1 MLWPLVVMICGATC
15 LFLALH
21 FMALRNE
28 ILRRRLARLTLRA
41 VQADEIRAQE
51 ALS

>member
-1 MLWPLVVMICGATC
+1 VMAAGASC

-28 ILRRRLARLTLRA
+28 ILRRRLARLTLRS
-41 VQADEIRAQE
+41 VRAEE
-51 ALS
+51 ALT